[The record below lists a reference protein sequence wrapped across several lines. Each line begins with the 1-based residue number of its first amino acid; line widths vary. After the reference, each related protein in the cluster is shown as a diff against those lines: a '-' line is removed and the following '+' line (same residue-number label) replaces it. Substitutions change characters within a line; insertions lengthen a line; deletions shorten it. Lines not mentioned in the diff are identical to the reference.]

1 MLCTTSTLDA
11 LAQEQLCASRAAAAL
26 LPARAFYETQC
37 WKKAVLPKE
46 LFPTAATSLLPHVA
60 REILRSSSC
69 IKEDSRISRYPQ
81 SLSDLMTAKTSVGF
95 AEELGCSFLR
105 L

>member
-1 MLCTTSTLDA
+1 MLCTTSAVDA
-11 LAQEQLCASRAAAAL
+11 LAQEQLCARGAAAAL
-26 LPARAFYETQC
+26 PPACAFYEAQC

-60 REILRSSSC
+60 QEILRSSSC
-69 IKEDSRISRYPQ
+69 IKEHSRISHYPQ
-81 SLSDLMTAKTSVGF
+81 SLSDLMPAKTSVGF
-95 AEELGCSFLR
+95 TEELGCSFLR